1 MVVFG
6 ISVVTLWLIAGI
18 IFIIIEFIGT
28 PNVGFLFL
36 GLGALS
42 TAICLSLSSLAFK
55 YQPVIFG
62 VASLLSLAILW
73 KPLKLYVYKT
83 DNNGAPYSDMVG
95 NAVIV
100 HSDEI
105 STKKIGQVMW
115 SGTIMNAKLDEKD
128 PNVAFKGDTL
138 YITKTAGNILICS
151 KTQ

>member
-42 TAICLSLSSLAFK
+42 TAICLSLSPLAFK

-62 VASLLSLAILW
+62 ISSLLSLLILW
-73 KPLKLYVYKT
+73 QPLQLYIYK
-83 DNNGAPYSDMVG
+83 NGKNSTSYSDMIG

-100 HSDEI
+100 HSKEI
-105 STKKIGQVMW
+105 STETIGQVMW
-115 SGTIMNAKLDEKD
+115 SGTIMNAKLDEKEHKI
-128 PNVAFKGDTL
+128 ASKGDTL
-138 YITKTAGNILICS
+138 YITKTAGNVLICS